1 MAVTSFENKDK
12 SAWPYF
18 ANHAGSK
25 NTNYLVLCDGWQL
38 WYEKKNLRNVWQQ
51 NEESC
56 LFLIKGKE
64 GGPKVSVYASCQL
77 CNLIQDGI
85 GYVSFIKP
93 RLT

>member
-25 NTNYLVLCDGWQL
+25 NTNYLALRDGWQL
-38 WYEKKNLRNVWQQ
+38 WAGNNFRNVWQQNMQQ

-56 LFLIKGKE
+56 LF
-64 GGPKVSVYASCQL
+64 
-77 CNLIQDGI
+77 
-85 GYVSFIKP
+85 
-93 RLT
+93 

>member
-38 WYEKKNLRNVWQQ
+38 WYEKK
-51 NEESC
+51 
-56 LFLIKGKE
+56 
-64 GGPKVSVYASCQL
+64 
-77 CNLIQDGI
+77 
-85 GYVSFIKP
+85 KP
-93 RLT
+93 QECVAAE